1 MNTDSTSE
9 KQKAAASPAKG
20 NAAAF
25 LKLSAHISF
34 ASNLFR
40 SIYAKKLSFPAKG

>member
-25 LKLSAHISF
+25 LNYQHI
-34 ASNLFR
+34 
-40 SIYAKKLSFPAKG
+40 